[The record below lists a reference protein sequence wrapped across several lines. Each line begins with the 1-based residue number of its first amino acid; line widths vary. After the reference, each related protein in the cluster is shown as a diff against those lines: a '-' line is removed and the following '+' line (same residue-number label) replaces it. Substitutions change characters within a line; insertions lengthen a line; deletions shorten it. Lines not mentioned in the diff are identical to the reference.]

1 MGRLEDLAA
10 ARTLLGVLAL
20 AAVSC
25 NPPESE
31 GEAPS
36 ARADP
41 PVLSQPAQREIVAR
55 YANLFAAKG
64 STFWPNSWLGIPTL
78 QNPND
83 VWVTQEILSELKPD
97 FVIETGTYRG
107 GSALIWAMVL
117 EQVNPKGR
125 VITIDIT
132 DRTRKA
138 RSLPIWQQR
147 IEFVRGSSTAPQIVS
162 SIAERTRGK
171 RVVVLLDSDHSREH
185 VLAELDAYA
194 PMVPVGSY
202 LIVQDTGGVM
212 IGDNN
217 AGPRQA
223 VEAFL
228 ASRNDFVPDRRRERM
243 LFTMHPNGYLKRVR
257 PAPTP

>member
-1 MGRLEDLAA
+1 M
-10 ARTLLGVLAL
+10 ARFGGLGAVPALLGVLAL
-20 AAVSC
+20 ATVSC
-25 NPPESE
+25 RPGEPE

-36 ARADP
+36 APADP
-41 PVLSQPAQREIVAR
+41 PASSRPAQHEIVAR

-64 STFWPNSWLGIPTL
+64 STFWPNTWLGISTL

-97 FVIETGTYRG
+97 FVIETGTYHG

-117 EQVNPKGR
+117 EQVNPEGR
-125 VITIDIT
+125 VITIDIA

-162 SIAERTRGK
+162 RIAERTRGK

-185 VLAELDAYA
+185 VLAELEAYA

-212 IGDNN
+212 IGDGN

-228 ASRNDFVPDRRRERM
+228 AQRNDFVPDRRRERM
-243 LFTMHPNGYLKRVR
+243 LFTMHPKGYLKRVR
-257 PAPTP
+257 PGPSP